1 MAPERGSGHSGA
13 SGLHP
18 AITERDRWGEWGA
31 RFLTY
36 FTPPTVLTD
45 RPAAIPELAVYA
57 HEGGWTRQQHG
68 ALRASGIWWW
78 RLVGL
83 PKTVISR
90 YREWIWQ
97 RPGRA
102 IPVLLLVKLLALTG
116 PGTWAVNHLF
126 LPAARA
132 AVWLL
137 L

>member
-1 MAPERGSGHSGA
+1 MAPGRETSNSETSRP
-13 SGLHP
+13 HP
-18 AITERDRWGEWGA
+18 AITKRDRWSGWGA

-36 FTPPTVLTD
+36 FTPPTILAD
-45 RPAAIPELAVYA
+45 RPASIPELATYA

-68 ALRASGIWWW
+68 LLRASGIWWW

-97 RPGRA
+97 RPGRV
-102 IPVLLLVKLLALTG
+102 IPVLLLIKLLALTG
-116 PGTWAVNHLF
+116 PGMWVVDHLF